1 MTSRNRVPLTEQ
13 EKQMLPLPGE
23 VTPQDALEKALMFA
37 AVERLRANAVRPAR
51 APGNLARPG
60 KTG

>member
-23 VTPQDALEKALMFA
+23 VAPQDALAKALMFA
-37 AVERLRANAVRPAR
+37 TMERLRADAVRLAR
-51 APGNLARPG
+51 APGALAHPG
-60 KTG
+60 KAR